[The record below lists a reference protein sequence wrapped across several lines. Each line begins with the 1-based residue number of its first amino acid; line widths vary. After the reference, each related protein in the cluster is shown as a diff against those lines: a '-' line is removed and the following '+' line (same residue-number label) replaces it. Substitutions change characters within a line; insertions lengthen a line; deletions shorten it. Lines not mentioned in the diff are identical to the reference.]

1 MSATALTTA
10 ISPPTSNPHLS
21 GSVEASRSGIWVG
34 IFAIIMSFA
43 ALTSA
48 LLVRQGSG
56 EWSHIVLPSILYAN
70 TTLLLLSSCSMEM
83 SRRAL
88 ARSLGIT
95 NGVATRATNTVAI
108 WFAITLVLGLSFV
121 AGQYLAWRHLASQGL
136 YLATNP
142 NSSFL
147 YVFTGMHALHLIG
160 GIAVLVYLL
169 GLVIGGHT
177 SLRRHLLDNTAIYWH
192 FMGGL
197 WLYLL
202 FVIGTRL

>member
-1 MSATALTTA
+1 MAATTIVTTTVSKIPA
-10 ISPPTSNPHLS
+10 PTRVY
-21 GSVEASRSGIWVG
+21 GQVEASRSGIWVG

-70 TTLLLLSSCSMEM
+70 TVILLLSSFTMEM

-88 ARSLGIT
+88 ARSA
-95 NGVATRATNTVAI
+95 GVSAWI
-108 WFAITLVLGLSFV
+108 AITLLLGLSFV
-121 AGQYLAWRHLASQGL
+121 AGQYLAWRHLAAQGL

-147 YVFTGMHALHLIG
+147 YVFTGMHALHLLG

-169 GLVIGGHT
+169 GRVIGGHS
-177 SLRRHLLDNTAIYWH
+177 SLRHHLLDNTAVYWH

-202 FVIGTRL
+202 FVISTRL

>member
-1 MSATALTTA
+1 MAATTIVTTA
-10 ISPPTSNPHLS
+10 VSKIPAPTRVY
-21 GSVEASRSGIWVG
+21 GQVEASRSGIWVG

-70 TTLLLLSSCSMEM
+70 TAALLLSSVTMEM

-88 ARSLGIT
+88 ARSA
-95 NGVATRATNTVAI
+95 GVSAWI
-108 WFAITLVLGLSFV
+108 AITLLLGLSFV
-121 AGQYLAWRHLASQGL
+121 AGQYLAWRHLAAQGL

-147 YVFTGMHALHLIG
+147 YVFTGMHALHLLG

-169 GLVIGGHT
+169 GRVVGGHS
-177 SLRRHLLDNTAIYWH
+177 SLRHHLLDNTAVYWH

-202 FVIGTRL
+202 FVISTRL

>member
-1 MSATALTTA
+1 MSTIAVTTA
-10 ISPPTSNPHLS
+10 ISQPVSQAQVR

-70 TTLLLLSSCSMEM
+70 TAALLLSSFSMEM

-88 ARSLGIT
+88 ARSA
-95 NGVATRATNTVAI
+95 GVTS
-108 WFAITLVLGLSFV
+108 WLAITLLLGLSFV
-121 AGQYLAWRHLASQGL
+121 SGQYLAWRQLAAQVL

-147 YVFTGMHALHLIG
+147 YVFTGMHALHLLG
-160 GIAVLVYLL
+160 GITVLVYLF
-169 GLVIGGHT
+169 GQVIGGHT

-202 FVIGTRL
+202 FLISTRL

>member
-1 MSATALTTA
+1 MAATTIVTTTVSKIPA
-10 ISPPTSNPHLS
+10 PTRVY
-21 GSVEASRSGIWVG
+21 GQVEASRSGIWVG

-70 TTLLLLSSCSMEM
+70 TAILLLSSFTMEM

-88 ARSLGIT
+88 ARSA
-95 NGVATRATNTVAI
+95 GVSAWI
-108 WFAITLVLGLSFV
+108 AITLLLGLSFV
-121 AGQYLAWRHLASQGL
+121 AGQYLAWRHLAAQGL

-147 YVFTGMHALHLIG
+147 YVFTGMHALHLLG

-169 GLVIGGHT
+169 GRVIGRHS
-177 SLRRHLLDNTAIYWH
+177 SLRHHLLDNTAVYWH

-202 FVIGTRL
+202 FVISNRL

>member
-1 MSATALTTA
+1 MAATTLTTA
-10 ISPPTSNPHLS
+10 TSQPAFSPRFQ
-21 GSVEASRSGIWVG
+21 GSTEASRSGIWVG

-43 ALTSA
+43 ALTSS

-56 EWSHIVLPSILYAN
+56 EWSHIVIPALLYAN
-70 TTLLLLSSCSMEM
+70 TAALLLSSFTMEM
-83 SRRAL
+83 ARRAL
-88 ARSLGIT
+88 ARSVDPSVWLA
-95 NGVATRATNTVAI
+95 V
-108 WFAITLVLGLSFV
+108 TLVLGLSFV
-121 AGQYLAWRHLASQGL
+121 CGQYLVWRHLAAQGL

-147 YVFTGMHALHLIG
+147 YVFTGVHALHLLG

-169 GLVIGGHT
+169 AHVIGGHV

-202 FVIGTRL
+202 FVISTRL

>member
-1 MSATALTTA
+1 MAATTIVTTA
-10 ISPPTSNPHLS
+10 VSKIPAPTRVAGH
-21 GSVEASRSGIWVG
+21 VEASRSGIWVG

-56 EWSHIVLPSILYAN
+56 EWSHIVIPPILYAN
-70 TTLLLLSSCSMEM
+70 TATLLLSSFTMEM

-88 ARSLGIT
+88 ARSASVSTWLGIT
-95 NGVATRATNTVAI
+95 
-108 WFAITLVLGLSFV
+108 LLLGLSFV
-121 AGQYLAWRHLASQGL
+121 AGQYLAWRHLAAQGL
-136 YLATNP
+136 YLATNS

-147 YVFTGMHALHLIG
+147 YVFTGMHALHLLG

-169 GLVIGGHT
+169 GRVIGGHA
-177 SLRRHLLDNTAIYWH
+177 SLRHHLLDNTAVYWH

-202 FVIGTRL
+202 FVISTRL

>member
-1 MSATALTTA
+1 MSTIAVTTA
-10 ISPPTSNPHLS
+10 ISQPVSQAQVR

-70 TTLLLLSSCSMEM
+70 TATLLLSSFTMEM

-88 ARSLGIT
+88 ARSAGVSAWIGIT
-95 NGVATRATNTVAI
+95 
-108 WFAITLVLGLSFV
+108 LLLGLSFV
-121 AGQYLAWRHLASQGL
+121 AGQYLAWRHLAAQGL

-147 YVFTGMHALHLIG
+147 YVFTGMRALHLLG
-160 GIAVLVYLL
+160 GIAVLAYLL
-169 GLVIGGHT
+169 GRVIGDHT
-177 SLRRHLLDNTAIYWH
+177 SLRHHLLDNTAVYLH

-202 FVIGTRL
+202 FVISSRL

>member
-1 MSATALTTA
+1 MAATTIVTTTVSKIPA
-10 ISPPTSNPHLS
+10 PTRVY
-21 GSVEASRSGIWVG
+21 GQVEASRSGIWVG

-48 LLVRQGSG
+48 LLVREGSG

-70 TTLLLLSSCSMEM
+70 TAILLLSSFTMEM

-88 ARSLGIT
+88 ARSA
-95 NGVATRATNTVAI
+95 GVSAWI
-108 WFAITLVLGLSFV
+108 AITLLLGLSFV
-121 AGQYLAWRHLASQGL
+121 AGQYLAWRHLAAQGL

-147 YVFTGMHALHLIG
+147 YVFTGMHALHLLG
-160 GIAVLVYLL
+160 GIAVLAYLL
-169 GLVIGGHT
+169 GRVIGRHS
-177 SLRRHLLDNTAIYWH
+177 SLRHHLLDNTAVYWH

-202 FVIGTRL
+202 FVISTRL

>member
-1 MSATALTTA
+1 MAATTTVVT
-10 ISPPTSNPHLS
+10 SPITQIADTTRVS
-21 GSVEASRSGIWVG
+21 GHVEASRSGIWVG

-56 EWSHIVLPSILYAN
+56 EWSHIVIPSILYAN
-70 TTLLLLSSCSMEM
+70 TATLLLSSFTMEM

-88 ARSLGIT
+88 ARSAG
-95 NGVATRATNTVAI
+95 ATT
-108 WFAITLVLGLSFV
+108 WLAITLLLGLSFV
-121 AGQYLAWRHLASQGL
+121 SGQYLAWRQLAAQGL

-147 YVFTGMHALHLIG
+147 YVFTGMHALHLLG

-169 GLVIGGHT
+169 GRLIGSHT

-202 FVIGTRL
+202 FVISTRL